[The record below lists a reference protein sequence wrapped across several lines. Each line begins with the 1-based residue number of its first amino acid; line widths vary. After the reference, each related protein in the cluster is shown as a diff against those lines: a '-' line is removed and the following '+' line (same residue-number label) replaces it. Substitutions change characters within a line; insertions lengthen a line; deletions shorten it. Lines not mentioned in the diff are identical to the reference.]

1 MTGLKIDE
9 PDLPTTWKSE
19 QDIKKKA
26 PEAMRYLEKK
36 DALDLAEM
44 LGVASNG

>member
-19 QDIKKKA
+19 QEIAEKA
-26 PEAMRYLEKK
+26 PLALNYLKRK
-36 DALDLAEM
+36 NALDLSEI
-44 LGVASNG
+44 LGLSHA